1 MEKEQLDQY
10 MQQYIQNMQIKNA
23 EIAAKKEMERQM
35 ADLDEKPTYKEIYSV
50 KDEKFG
56 FDEIFVGVNDGVTI
70 RQFSQA
76 CAEGKAVNIKMYP
89 EDFSLWKLGKIDVKT
104 GQYIADTRLLV
115 KAIDFVKKEDHK
127 E

>member
-1 MEKEQLDQY
+1 MEQEQLDQY
-10 MQQYIQNMQIKNA
+10 MAKYLENMQTKNA
-23 EIAAKKEMERQM
+23 EIAAKKEMEKQLKE
-35 ADLDEKPTYKEIYSV
+35 LDEKPTYKELYSV

-76 CAEGKAVNIKMYP
+76 CAEGKAVNIKMFP
-89 EDFSLWKLGKIDVKT
+89 EDYSLWKLGKIDVKT
-104 GQYIADTRLLV
+104 GEYFPDTRLLV
-115 KAIDFVKKEDHK
+115 KATDFVKKEEPK